1 MSSDIENMKYNTAIA
16 TLMAFL
22 NECYALGYVTNEV
35 LGVFVRLLSPFA
47 PHVAEEI
54 WEILG
59 HTEMISVSEWPK
71 YDEEKTIDKTIEIP
85 VQING
90 KTKAVLSIAADEA
103 KDVVLAKAK
112 ELLGAK
118 ITGTIVKE
126 IYVPKKI
133 VNIVQK

>member
-1 MSSDIENMKYNTAIA
+1 MELIDQVKISGMANYPMFLLYYIISSTCVIGIGFHSFNT
-16 TLMAFL
+16 
-22 NECYALGYVTNEV
+22 
-35 LGVFVRLLSPFA
+35 RQSP
-47 PHVAEEI
+47 
-54 WEILG
+54 
-59 HTEMISVSEWPK
+59 
-71 YDEEKTIDKTIEIP
+71 IDKTIEIP

-126 IYVPKKI
+126 IYVKGRI
-133 VNIVQK
+133 YNIVAK